1 MTELEQLIAEKKEI
15 ERRIKLLTSGSITH
29 EMAKIDKLG
38 GYAGKY
44 QRGKWAV
51 FYKYLHVVSKGR
63 QGTPEASMKWVPLVN
78 GETIEEVVNELPN
91 VIKDLTE
98 LYEEAKHGTDS

>member
-1 MTELEQLIAEKKEI
+1 MTELEQLIAEKREL
-15 ERRIKLLTSGSITH
+15 ERRIKFLTTGSITH
-29 EMAKIDKLG
+29 EMVKIDKI

-63 QGTPEASMKWVPLVN
+63 QGTPEARMKWVPLVN

-98 LYEEAKHGTDS
+98 LYEEAKHGTDT